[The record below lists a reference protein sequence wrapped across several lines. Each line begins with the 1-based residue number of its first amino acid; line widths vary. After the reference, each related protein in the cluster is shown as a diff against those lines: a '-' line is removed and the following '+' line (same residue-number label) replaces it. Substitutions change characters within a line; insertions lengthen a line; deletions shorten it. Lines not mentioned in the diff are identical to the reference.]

1 MYRTELTYADSY
13 LVNLVDGNK
22 TFTKNE
28 SYELDEVII
37 KNSVKEILQKIAQDF
52 CGDPNDF
59 SCFHLCGSVGKDG
72 KKALKFSFHS
82 IKNDNGESFSPKQF
96 EAMKDELIEF
106 SHDRFYFIIQKFEP
120 ADISEEEY
128 KDLL

>member
-1 MYRTELTYADSY
+1 MYRTELTSVDSY

-22 TFTKNE
+22 TFIKNE

-52 CGDPNDF
+52 CDDSDDF
-59 SCFHLCGSVGKDG
+59 SCFHLCGVVGKDS

-82 IKNDNGESFSPKQF
+82 IKNDNGVAFSPKQF
-96 EAMKDELIEF
+96 EIMKDELIEF
-106 SHDRFYFIIQKFEP
+106 SHDKFYFVIQKFEP
-120 ADISEEEY
+120 SDISEEEY